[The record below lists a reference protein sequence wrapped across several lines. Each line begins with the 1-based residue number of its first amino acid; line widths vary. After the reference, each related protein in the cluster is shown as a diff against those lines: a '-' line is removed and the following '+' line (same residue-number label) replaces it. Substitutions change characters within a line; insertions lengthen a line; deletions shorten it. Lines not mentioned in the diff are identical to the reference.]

1 MGLFDYDPLGYTQ
14 PYDAVMA
21 QPQESAGL
29 LGSIKSFMSDPRNQ
43 AGLAAFGRALA
54 QAGAPR
60 RGPITWGGG
69 LSDAFAGMTEGRQA
83 YDTQQ
88 LQRKFQEMKMREME
102 TEAAKQQAEADKIKQ
117 MQQRQAQFQ
126 QLMGGNSAMGL
137 GAKQGDIGPTVTNAA
152 RIPQDPL
159 AELRAKSQIAM
170 GGGFSDEGMKMFKQ
184 AQDMRDKF
192 QIAPSGDVFNPYA
205 PDTSKNYGKVD
216 YLDLGGVKVPV
227 LPSGQIK
234 GTALQKSQTPDSI
247 ASNSLGWANHNLAAQ
262 GQNMPVVQAGPS
274 GDLFTIDRRAG
285 VGAPVLDPTGKPLNK
300 GEKPLTE
307 YQGKSTGF
315 GMRAVEADKIIRNLA
330 TTGVA
335 EVGVKRAAEGVPLVG
350 GITGAIANSY
360 VSKEAQMRDQA
371 ERDFVNAVLRQESG
385 AAINRDEFENARR
398 QYFPRVGDSPEVIKQ
413 KENNRKT
420 AIDAFKIS
428 AGPGGKNFQIQSN
441 SVDDLLKKYQ

>member
-1 MGLFDYDPLGYTQ
+1 MGMFDFLF
-14 PYDAVMA
+14 A
-21 QPQESAGL
+21 QPTSMPGDYGPGEAPNTSGGMFSGL
-29 LGSIKSFMSDPRNQ
+29 AAAMQDPRNQ

-60 RGPITWGGG
+60 KGPLTWGGG
-69 LSDAFAGMTEGRQA
+69 LSDAFAGMAEGRQG
-83 YDTQQ
+83 YDAQQ
-88 LQRKFQEMKMREME
+88 FQRKFQEMKMREME

-117 MQQRQAQFQ
+117 LQQRQAQFQ
-126 QLMGGNSAMGL
+126 QLMGGNSAMAL
-137 GAKQGDIGPTVTNAA
+137 GAKQGDVGPTMTNAA

-170 GGGFSDEGMKMFKQ
+170 GGGFTDEGMKMFKQ

-192 QIAPSGDVFNPYA
+192 QIAPSGEVFNPYA
-205 PDTSKNYGKVD
+205 PEPNKNYGKVD

-234 GTALQKSQTPDSI
+234 GAALQKSQSPDSL
-247 ASNSLGWANHNLAAQ
+247 ASNALGWANYNK
-262 GQNMPVVQAGPS
+262 PVIQSGPT
-274 GDLFTIDRRAG
+274 GDIFTVDPRRG
-285 VGAPVLDPTGKPLNK
+285 VGVQVTGLDGSPLNK

-315 GMRAVEADKIIRNLA
+315 GMRAVEADKIIRNLG

-350 GITGAIANSY
+350 GMTGAIANSY
-360 VSKEAQMRDQA
+360 ASKEAQMRDQA

-385 AAINRDEFENARR
+385 AAINKDEFENARR
-398 QYFPRVGDSPEVIKQ
+398 QYFPRVGDGPEVIKQ

-428 AGPGGKNFQIQSN
+428 AGPGGKNFHTQSN